1 MKRSETCL
9 KKQSI
14 GSVTIGDIHELLYRS
29 PELARIDFELYLQRL
44 ADNLISF

>member
-1 MKRSETCL
+1 MFEEAVNR
-9 KKQSI
+9 
-14 GSVTIGDIHELLYRS
+14 VRTIGDIHELLYRS